1 MFKQNP
7 TLKVFSSSSDEDGT
21 YTASCFAKEFA
32 PKKHGIKWLK
42 NGADIT
48 SKIELTETVSDSK
61 NAAGKVLYYAT
72 SFLTVNSSDLNDKTT
87 FTCLFT
93 GGEDGSLNKTV
104 PYKVIPTC
112 E

>member
-7 TLKVFSSSSDEDGT
+7 TLKVFSSSSDEDDT

-48 SKIELTETVSDSK
+48 SKIDLTETVSDSK
-61 NAAGKVLYYAT
+61 NAAGKILYYAT

-87 FTCLFT
+87 FTCRFT

-104 PYKVIPTC
+104 AYKVKPSC